1 MTSKYVLM
9 EFKRTIL
16 KDCIVLYSFLKE
28 EKSLEDTFRRL
39 SELRGYEHRI
49 ASRISLILSNLS
61 ENNTMEYEKALTKLE
76 DLIESELREYFFY
89 GVDVIDE
96 TKCGLAN
103 EEMQKGE
110 TYSLTLRCKR
120 DEKKCEIDDFVERK
134 RNDFKNLLTDLQ
146 TYEEFEGVCNVIEEI
161 LEDCEKA
168 RGRKNCWKL
177 GDCIISLDAP
187 KTIPFLQ
194 RTIIMS

>member
-1 MTSKYVLM
+1 M
-9 EFKRTIL
+9 
-16 KDCIVLYSFLKE
+16 
-28 EKSLEDTFRRL
+28 
-39 SELRGYEHRI
+39 
-49 ASRISLILSNLS
+49 
-61 ENNTMEYEKALTKLE
+61 
-76 DLIESELREYFFY
+76 
-89 GVDVIDE
+89 DVIDE

-134 RNDFKNLLTDLQ
+134 RIDFKNLLTDLQ

-177 GDCIISLDAP
+177 GDCILSLEAPKNSTIFTTDHHYELICNSLDRDV
-187 KTIPFLQ
+187 LLL
-194 RTIIMS
+194 RTG